1 VASDSIRIRLH
12 LRAITAI
19 GVVVDSLREL
29 VVEVETDGSWSR
41 CPACGFK
48 CRRVHDRR
56 IRKIGDLS
64 VSGRKVTLMWQRR
77 RFACG
82 NCDERHVETHPEFEG
97 NLTRRLARQ
106 VVADAKV
113 MSIRAVAKRHGVSWW
128 LVMNLVS
135 DWADTVAAHRRKAR
149 CRVLLVDETSIRKR
163 HRYVTVL
170 MNGETGEVLAMVPHR
185 NAAALTGFLA
195 EQGHRWCRNVE
206 IVVTDGSKSYKTAID
221 SHLGHATHILDRFH
235 VVRWFSQG
243 LTLVRREV
251 QRRQPVGEAKPAFEP
266 DVLRARFA
274 LLRRGDTL
282 DETARERLNKLFA
295 GHPRLGSAWAALQEL
310 YGLYQAENLAEA
322 EAALGR
328 FADLYATGELPEF
341 HAVVNTIIAWGPEIL
356 AYHQPGAH
364 RISNGRLEG
373 TNNKLQVLRRV
384 AYGFTNTTNFASRG
398 ILACGPIR
406 SPQPKPATPTP

>member
-1 VASDSIRIRLH
+1 MASDSIRIRLH

-29 VVEVETDGSWSR
+29 VVDVETDGSWSR

-56 IRKIGDLS
+56 IKRIRDLS
-64 VSGRKVTLMWQRR
+64 VSGRKVTLVWRRR
-77 RFACG
+77 RFVCG
-82 NCDERHVETHPEFEG
+82 NCDERHVETHSEFEG
-97 NLTRRLARQ
+97 KVTRRMARQ
-106 VVADAKV
+106 LVADAKV
-113 MSIRAVAKRHGVSWW
+113 MSVRAVAKRHGVSWW
-128 LVMNLVS
+128 LVMGLVT
-135 DWADTVAAHRRKAR
+135 DWADIVAAHRRKAR

-185 NAAALTGFLA
+185 NAAALTGFLV

-235 VVRWFSQG
+235 VVRWFASG

-266 DVLRARFA
+266 DVFRARFA

-282 DETARERLNKLFA
+282 DDKTRQRLQDLFA
-295 GHPRLGSAWAALQEL
+295 AHPRLGSAWAGLQEL
-310 YGLYQAENLAEA
+310 YGLYLAEDLAGA
-322 EAALGR
+322 EAALDR
-328 FADLYATGELPEF
+328 FADLYISGEIPEF

-384 AYGFTNTTNFASRG
+384 AYGFTNTTNFAARG

-406 SPQPKPATPTP
+406 SPIPKPAALTP